1 MWTKATPAIDMFN
14 FEIDAYRRQG
24 IADPFSGCNGL
35 VWWRE
40 FLQREPKAT
49 AEDLRLSYEA
59 ELATGE
65 RPQYWAQG
73 LLTNQGHLL
82 YQEFRQTMIDALPDG
97 VLAHMVCDDFPFT
110 EEEKQ
115 GFKERIRGRFSRHP
129 NYFRI
134 EAITDG

>member
-24 IADPFSGCNGL
+24 IANPFSGCNGL

-40 FLQREPKAT
+40 FLRQSPMAT
-49 AEDLRLSYEA
+49 AEDLRLRYEL
-59 ELATGE
+59 ELTISE
-65 RPQYWAQG
+65 RPNHWARG
-73 LLTNQGHLL
+73 LLTNQGDLL
-82 YQEFRQTMIDALPDG
+82 YGEFRQTMIDALPDG